1 MNIIQM
7 TENFKNKTEHEKR
20 WLFGDKS
27 PVYYVKNKKELK
39 FLIENGF
46 DINEK
51 DKTGKNALFYV
62 PSEAAAEILI
72 KHGIKVNHFLEKRKK
87 PFNNPNI
94 EKLIEEL
101 SVKEQQID
109 LEKLLNNNNSNVKK
123 KRI

>member
-7 TENFKNKTEHEKR
+7 IENFKNKTDHEKR

-27 PVYYVKNKKELK
+27 PVYYVKNKKELI

-62 PSEAAAEILI
+62 QTKSIANELI
-72 KHGIKVNHFLEKRKK
+72 KLGL
-87 PFNNPNI
+87 
-94 EKLIEEL
+94 
-101 SVKEQQID
+101 
-109 LEKLLNNNNSNVKK
+109 
-123 KRI
+123 